1 MPKVKRGNN
10 RRAKQQRRGPT
21 NDTTE
26 RKNIRKP
33 DEEEEMYARVIQ
45 HFGQGN
51 VEVLCSDDVKRLC
64 VIRKKFRGRRKR
76 SNEIKVNSVLL
87 VGRRKWEVVAANKR
101 QKVDLLYVYSKEQVE
116 RLKKEVIGLNP
127 KIFYDDKEG
136 FEISKEENIIL
147 ADNNQNLLGGDG
159 EEIDIDDI

>member
-1 MPKVKRGNN
+1 
-10 RRAKQQRRGPT
+10 
-21 NDTTE
+21 
-26 RKNIRKP
+26 
-33 DEEEEMYARVIQ
+33 
-45 HFGQGN
+45 
-51 VEVLCSDDVKRLC
+51 
-64 VIRKKFRGRRKR
+64 
-76 SNEIKVNSVLL
+76 
-87 VGRRKWEVVAANKR
+87 